1 MSNQNTTQDD
11 LLLGRTLVDN
21 TVRTAERDIVL
32 PVLLAAAKADQLG
45 LPGLTSGQLYQAVEP
60 LVSLSPQDVA
70 PGRSDRKNV
79 SALRHTFRNA
89 FSHGLFNDL
98 LTSVEFEQAGRR
110 QEGYQITDQ
119 GREFLLEGL
128 LANSPKLR
136 SGDSMTVVAGESRI
150 LEDMV
155 SRQILFRL
163 SELQPTSAARAVS
176 PSALRKDVRA
186 ELPLSLL
193 DIQIL
198 NNRKDTHFDQVFRNS
213 LRSIRPLMKHNLI
226 ERDELGYKITDKGRL
241 IVLDMLLE
249 KVTPPNFGVAPN
261 PRLAFQA
268 EVDSTLTK
276 HATKVEAR
284 RSALRGPR

>member
-1 MSNQNTTQDD
+1 MSNHTTPQDG

-45 LPGLTSGQLYQAVEP
+45 LPGLTSGQLYRAVEP
-60 LVSLSPQDVA
+60 LVSLSPADLA

-79 SALRHTFRNA
+79 SALKHTFRNA
-89 FSHGLFNDL
+89 FSHGLFDGL
-98 LTSVEFEQAGRR
+98 LARVEFDQAGRTV
-110 QEGYQITDQ
+110 EGYQITDA
-119 GREFLLEGL
+119 GREALLAGL
-128 LANSPKLR
+128 LSNAPATRNDDVL
-136 SGDSMTVVAGESRI
+136 TVVNTQSRI

-163 SELQPTSAARAVS
+163 AELQPTSNSRPVPTAT
-176 PSALRKDVRA
+176 LRKDVRA

-198 NNRKDTHFDQVFRNS
+198 KNRKDTHFDQVFRNS
-213 LRSIRPLMKHNLI
+213 LRAIRPLMKHGLI
-226 ERDELGYKITDKGRL
+226 ERTEIGYKITDKGRL
-241 IVLDMLLE
+241 MVLDMLLE
-249 KVTPPNFGVAPN
+249 KITPPNFGVAPN

-276 HATKVEAR
+276 HATKIEAR
-284 RSALRGPR
+284 RSALRGP